1 MVAGGGLGVVGD
13 AAYATLMAKIL
24 VGYVQTDKIMKA
36 STGSNVGIEPYQGS
50 TLSETLWEISAQ
62 DTNGIVAAHG
72 GNAGAALNSYNTL
85 DFLAEGA
92 AMTAMAYGANSMG
105 AAPFGQPLAP
115 RSIYSGN
122 SSSTVLPSRVVMAQY
137 DCSFSADTLVMTED
151 GLVPISEVTLSTP
164 VLAYNEEA
172 EEIGYYPVIAI
183 WSHEDPVIVFLTID
197 GETIVT
203 TPNHPFLTADG
214 EWEQAANLQPGDEIR
229 NAAWNTGT
237 VEAITFTAIPQT
249 MYNFTVRTAHTYF
262 VGDEQWLVH
271 NQCPPAISSYTGNSR
286 RLQPDPNATG
296 PHTTFRRDGTTG
308 EINHYATWAPN
319 PRNPSGFDLELRVD
333 ISLPYTFKGTI

>member
-1 MVAGGGLGVVGD
+1 MGLNAQETPPDPISGPPSPTEPEQPDMAYQPPADADTRYSYGYNNPLNFSDPTGHCKRPGECVVAGGGLGVVGD

-164 VLAYNEEA
+164 VLAYN
-172 EEIGYYPVIAI
+172 
-183 WSHEDPVIVFLTID
+183 
-197 GETIVT
+197 
-203 TPNHPFLTADG
+203 
-214 EWEQAANLQPGDEIR
+214 
-229 NAAWNTGT
+229 
-237 VEAITFTAIPQT
+237 
-249 MYNFTVRTAHTYF
+249 
-262 VGDEQWLVH
+262 
-271 NQCPPAISSYTGNSR
+271 
-286 RLQPDPNATG
+286 
-296 PHTTFRRDGTTG
+296 
-308 EINHYATWAPN
+308 
-319 PRNPSGFDLELRVD
+319 
-333 ISLPYTFKGTI
+333 